1 MLEICFDNVLKSEDY
16 LKRRSEDW
24 VRKEIVAF
32 SKFIN
37 EGKMTEND
45 LRKEVQKLSISKIF
59 DGIIGKQNVKFQ
71 TYKVDSTG
79 TFTKMSWNDAY
90 NSSSDAQRNILS
102 FTIMFC
108 MLSYMYKDIE
118 NSFSTQHYGKV
129 LILDNPFAKIV
140 NGKML
145 SVISKLAQKN
155 DVQLMFFT
163 GINDANI
170 NDLFPL
176 IIEMNIV
183 DDKTKTSGRRISC
196 KQKMKE
202 LVLEGKRDVNS
213 IKIVSQEQLSLF

>member
-1 MLEICFDNVLKSEDY
+1 
-16 LKRRSEDW
+16 
-24 VRKEIVAF
+24 
-32 SKFIN
+32 
-37 EGKMTEND
+37 
-45 LRKEVQKLSISKIF
+45 
-59 DGIIGKQNVKFQ
+59 
-71 TYKVDSTG
+71 
-79 TFTKMSWNDAY
+79 
-90 NSSSDAQRNILS
+90 
-102 FTIMFC
+102 MFC

-155 DVQLMFFT
+155 DVQLLFFT